1 MAKKIKIRIE
11 RNVPAT
17 MRDGAVLYA
26 DVYRPD
32 LEGQFPVLLKR
43 TPYDKSLPLIIM
55 LSLDPIYA
63 ASQGYVVILQD
74 TRGRYTSE
82 GDFYPF
88 RDEASDGY
96 DTVEWAA
103 SQSWSSGKVA
113 MYGGSYMGVTQ
124 WLAATAQPPHLVTIF
139 PQLTASADYHNGWIY
154 QGGAFLLGFGL
165 YWALA
170 SFAGDTLKRLRAGSQ
185 TFEQELGELFQA
197 IDDIRDGYF
206 HLPLEDYP
214 PLKTGGLAPYF
225 YDWITHPENDDYW
238 QQWNIGA
245 RRGKITVPAFH
256 VGGWYD
262 LFLGGTL
269 ANYTGMRQDGGTPQA
284 RQQQRLIIGPWAH
297 GAVLTNL
304 TGDMD
309 FGIAAS
315 PDVLGLTGIQLRW
328 FDFWLKGE
336 DNGILNE
343 PQVKIFVMGENVWR
357 DENEWP
363 LARTWYIDYY
373 FHSNGNANTLNGD
386 GALSADAPGPE
397 PIDVYLY
404 DPRHPVP
411 TYGGA
416 NMLPGSALH
425 YLHGPKDQRAI
436 EARSDVLVYST
447 PPLEQAVE
455 VTGPVTVTL
464 FASSSA
470 VDTDFTAKL
479 VDVHPDGYAQNL
491 TDGIIRARYRESE
504 KQPSLLEPGK
514 IYEYNIDLWAT
525 SNVFKAG
532 HCIRV
537 EISSSNFPRF
547 DRNPNTGRAFGDD
560 AELIPSIQTIYHDA
574 AHPSHIV
581 LPIIPE

>member
-1 MAKKIKIRIE
+1 
-11 RNVPAT
+11 
-17 MRDGAVLYA
+17 
-26 DVYRPD
+26 
-32 LEGQFPVLLKR
+32 
-43 TPYDKSLPLIIM
+43 
-55 LSLDPIYA
+55 
-63 ASQGYVVILQD
+63 
-74 TRGRYTSE
+74 
-82 GDFYPF
+82 
-88 RDEASDGY
+88 
-96 DTVEWAA
+96 
-103 SQSWSSGKVA
+103 
-113 MYGGSYMGVTQ
+113 
-124 WLAATAQPPHLVTIF
+124 
-139 PQLTASADYHNGWIY
+139 
-154 QGGAFLLGFGL
+154 
-165 YWALA
+165 
-170 SFAGDTLKRLRAGSQ
+170 
-185 TFEQELGELFQA
+185 
-197 IDDIRDGYF
+197 
-206 HLPLEDYP
+206 
-214 PLKTGGLAPYF
+214 
-225 YDWITHPENDDYW
+225 
-238 QQWNIGA
+238 
-245 RRGKITVPAFH
+245 
-256 VGGWYD
+256 
-262 LFLGGTL
+262 
-269 ANYTGMRQDGGTPQA
+269 
-284 RQQQRLIIGPWAH
+284 
-297 GAVLTNL
+297 
-304 TGDMD
+304 MD